1 MYMNSNGHC
10 SQEVE
15 NEDDE
20 DEIEE
25 DNFDLNFSHLEP
37 TNGETKPE
45 FDSGRQLVE
54 WLERRL
60 EYTEVHLLA
69 ILIW

>member
-1 MYMNSNGHC
+1 M
-10 SQEVE
+10 E

-25 DNFDLNFSHLEP
+25 DNFDLNFSQLEP

-45 FDSGRQLVE
+45 FDSGGQLLE

>member
-25 DNFDLNFSHLEP
+25 DNFDLNFSQFEP
-37 TNGETKPE
+37 TNEETKPE
-45 FDSGRQLVE
+45 FVSGRQLVE
-54 WLERRL
+54 WLDRRL
-60 EYTEVHLLA
+60 EYIEVHLLA
-69 ILIW
+69 I

>member
-25 DNFDLNFSHLEP
+25 DNFDLNFSQFEP

-45 FDSGRQLVE
+45 FVSGRQLVE
-54 WLERRL
+54 WLGRRL
-60 EYTEVHLLA
+60 EYIEVHLLA
-69 ILIW
+69 I

>member
-1 MYMNSNGHC
+1 MK
-10 SQEVE
+10 

-69 ILIW
+69 ILI